1 MNRVKK
7 KKKKL
12 RVKVLIKILAFI
24 AIIAFLISYTL
35 NVKVNNIYVKGNDL
49 TKDIDIIKSAK
60 IDNYPKLLKIKR
72 KQAINE
78 IKTLPLVKD
87 AKIKINIFGKVTI
100 TVEERQILFFYR
112 YNDKLV
118 TSDNTQIK
126 DNNLYMGYPTLIN
139 FTPDTTLEELVKGL
153 NKVNPNI
160 IKMIDEIEYMPY
172 KSATGEII
180 DENRFKLAMNDG
192 NTVYIDTANIKRL
205 NQYLEIY
212 ASLNMETVKGILY
225 LDTITEEN
233 ILFES
238 YESAEETNKVLEQN
252 RTPEEPAA
260 ETPAPEKPENVTI
273 NAENGNPEEG
283 AN

>member
-7 KKKKL
+7 RKKKL
-12 RVKVLIKILAFI
+12 RVKVLIRILIFLAVI
-24 AIIAFLISYTL
+24 ALLVNYIL
-35 NVKVNNIYVKGNDL
+35 NVRVTNIYVVGNEF

-60 IDNYPKLLKIKR
+60 IENYPKLIKIRK

-78 IKTLPLVKD
+78 IKQLPLIQD
-87 AKIKINIFGKVTI
+87 AKIKVGFFGKVTI
-100 TVEERQILFFYR
+100 TVEERSVLFFYR

-118 TSDNTQIK
+118 TSDNTQID
-126 DNNLYMGYPTLIN
+126 DNNIYVGYPTLIN

-180 DENRFKLAMNDG
+180 DENRFKLLMNDS

-212 ASLNMETVKGILY
+212 ASLNMETVKGVLY

-233 ILFES
+233 ILFKS
-238 YESAEETNKVLEQN
+238 YESAEETNRVLEQS
-252 RTPEEPAA
+252 RATEE
-260 ETPAPEKPENVTI
+260 EQPAPEPEKPANVTI
-273 NAENGNPEEG
+273 DASNGTPEEG
-283 AN
+283 A